1 MKISDFD
8 YELPEEKI
16 AQVPIEPRD
25 HAKLMVVHSHTGEL
39 EHRRFYDL
47 IDYLMPNDLLV
58 LNETRVIP
66 ARLYGERVGTGA
78 QLEVLLLRPFS
89 DKQWEVLIKPG
100 RRAKVGT
107 RIKFGDQLQATVVKT
122 TDVGGRILEFEY
134 EGDFDAILEELG
146 ETPLPPYIT
155 AKLNDRER
163 YQTVYA
169 REKGSVAA
177 PTAGLHFTEELLD
190 KIKSKGIKLA
200 TVTLHVGLGTFRPI
214 QVETVEEHQ
223 MHEEYYCLTGESAAL
238 INQCKAEGGRIFAI
252 GTTTVRVL
260 ETLAENGRI
269 RPGSGWTD
277 IFIYPGYNFHI
288 VDALVTNFHLPKSS
302 LLLLVSAFANRTVIR
317 TAYQEALKLDYRFFS
332 FGDAMLILR
341 GNSNGNQV

>member
-177 PTAGLHFTEELLD
+177 PTAGLHFTPQLLQ
-190 KIKSKGIKLA
+190 KIAAKGVSL
-200 TVTLHVGLGTFRPI
+200 VYLTLHVGLGTFRPVK
-214 QVETVEEHQ
+214 VEHIKDHK
-223 MHEEYYCLTGESAAL
+223 MHSEYYSVSEKAAQVL
-238 INQCKAEGGRIFAI
+238 NQCKSNGGRIVAV
-252 GTTTVRVL
+252 GTTSCRTL
-260 ETLAENGRI
+260 ETIADINGKI
-269 RPGSGWTD
+269 KAASGWTD
-277 IFIYPGYNFHI
+277 LFIYPGYRFKV
-288 VDALVTNFHLPKSS
+288 VDLLLTNFHLPKST
-302 LLLLVSAFANRTVIR
+302 LLMLVSAFAGREKVLA
-317 TAYQEALKLDYRFFS
+317 AYREAVQRKYRFFS
-332 FGDAMLILR
+332 FGDAMLIL
-341 GNSNGNQV
+341 